1 MKNLIKKAE
10 NLIEALPY
18 IQKFQDKT
26 VVIKYGGNAM
36 VNEDILGLVLKDI
49 ALLKYVGLKPVLV
62 HGGGPAI
69 SENLDRLGIKSR
81 FHKGLRVTN
90 QQVMEVVKETLI
102 GQVNTRIVDYAGLAG
117 LKSIGL
123 SGSDGSLIVARKYQP
138 ESGFDYGYVGEVAK
152 INPEVIET
160 MLAADYF
167 PVIAPIGVD
176 QAGNNY
182 NINSDLVSGEV
193 AAALG
198 AEKLIILTNTN
209 GILSDPEEPTSRIS
223 KLTPRSVDEMKDSGQ
238 IKGGMLPKVQACLQ
252 ALANRVNRTHIL
264 DGRQE
269 HAILLEIFTDHGIGT
284 MIK

>member
-18 IQKFQDKT
+18 IQKFQDKI

-36 VNEDILGLVLKDI
+36 VNQDILGLVLKDI

-69 SENLDRLGIKSR
+69 SENLNRLGIKSR

>member
-36 VNEDILGLVLKDI
+36 VNQDILGLVLKDI

-69 SENLDRLGIKSR
+69 SENLNRLGIKSR

>member
-18 IQKFQDKT
+18 IQKFQDKI

-36 VNEDILGLVLKDI
+36 VNQDILGLVLKDI